1 MKSLKG
7 LAAVGP
13 ALLFLAAQLSLS
25 DDQLYK
31 TLDIGRPAPDFAL
44 PGIDGRTYTLKDF
57 SDAKILVII
66 FTANHC
72 PTAQAYEDRIAQ
84 LAKDYKD
91 KSVTIVAISPNDPK
105 ALHLNEL
112 GYTDLS
118 DTLEEMKVRAKD
130 KGFNFPY
137 LYDGDEQKAAHAY
150 GPVATPHVFIF
161 DKDRRLRYTGRVDN
175 NERFG
180 KATTHDARSAI
191 EALLT
196 GKPVPVEKT
205 KTFGCS
211 IKWSEK
217 RDSVRQD
224 LENLARE
231 SVSLETID
239 SDGIRKIVANK
250 SQKLRVINVWAT
262 WCGPCVNEFSE
273 LVTINRMYRH
283 RDVEVIAISSDALDS
298 SDKVLTLLKEKQ
310 ASFKNYQF
318 NVDDNYQLIEAVDK
332 DWAGALP
339 YTLLIAPD
347 GKILHRQ
354 MGEID
359 PLKLRK
365 AIVDYIGRYYR

>member
-1 MKSLKG
+1 MKNLMI
-7 LAAVGP
+7 LATAFA
-13 ALLFLAAQLSLS
+13 ALLSVVAPAFG

-31 TLDIGRPAPDFAL
+31 TLEISQPAPDFSL
-44 PGIDGRTYTLKDF
+44 RGIDDRTHTLREF
-57 SDAKILVII
+57 SGPKILVIV

-72 PTAQAYEDRIAQ
+72 PTAQAYEDRIIQ
-84 LAKDYKD
+84 LVKDYKD
-91 KSVTIVAISPNDPK
+91 KGVAFVAISPNDPK

-118 DTLEEMKVRAKD
+118 DTFAEMKIRAKD

-137 LYDGDEQKAAHAY
+137 LYDGDEQKTAHAY
-150 GPVATPHVFIF
+150 GPVATPHAFIF
-161 DKDRRLRYTGRVDN
+161 DRERRLRYTGRIDN
-175 NERFG
+175 NERIG
-180 KATTHDARSAI
+180 KATIHDTRNAI
-191 EALLT
+191 EALLA

-217 RDSVRQD
+217 RESVRED
-224 LENLARE
+224 LQNFARE
-231 SVSLETID
+231 PVNLETIN
-239 SDGIRKIVANK
+239 SEGVGRIVKNGSK
-250 SQKLRVINVWAT
+250 KLRVVNIWAT

-283 RDVEVIAISSDALDS
+283 RDVEVITISSDSLELK
-298 SDKVLTLLKEKQ
+298 DKVLSFLKEKQ
-310 ASFKNYQF
+310 ASFPNYQF

-332 DWAGALP
+332 DWPGAIP
-339 YTLLIAPD
+339 YTLLVAPD

-365 AIVDYIGRYYR
+365 AIVGFIGRYYR